1 MSSINKNVDH
11 DVNRGVE
18 LMLRRREKT
27 VPEELSLQGFNFG
40 KVFSLFQREIRFNFE
55 LSVIRKT

>member
-27 VPEELSLQGFNFG
+27 VPEELPLLRFNFG

>member
-27 VPEELSLQGFNFG
+27 VPEELSLQRFNFG
-40 KVFSLFQREIRFNFE
+40 KVFSLFQREIRFSFE

>member
-1 MSSINKNVDH
+1 MSSINNNVDH

-27 VPEELSLQGFNFG
+27 VPEELSLQRFNFG

>member
-27 VPEELSLQGFNFG
+27 VPEELSLQRFNFG